1 MEEKEIAE
9 MNVLPLVDVMLV
21 LLTIVLTTATFVAKG
36 LIPVELPAVEKSASA
51 LRTENQKSLVEI
63 THDGKIFLD
72 AAEIL
77 LTDLKT
83 RTQTLPKDR
92 LVLIRADKKI
102 QLDLFIQVLSRLKK
116 QGFTNI
122 SLQTEEKA

>member
-1 MEEKEIAE
+1 
-9 MNVLPLVDVMLV
+9 
-21 LLTIVLTTATFVAKG
+21 
-36 LIPVELPAVEKSASA
+36 
-51 LRTENQKSLVEI
+51 
-63 THDGKIFLD
+63 
-72 AAEIL
+72 
-77 LTDLKT
+77 KT